1 VDEVLVHKLKRLREV
16 GPGAALRAAGRQGAA
31 RLVGKWLN
39 WRRTRRPLRASATE
53 VRSALG
59 GLSFEEALR
68 GPALAALPSVA
79 DFERSLPELDEEQRR
94 DLVARADAIAAHRFD
109 LLGSGPVDLG
119 TEIDWS
125 RDFKT
130 GRRWPLL
137 HRLLLKTFYR
147 DKSDVKMPWELSRF
161 QHLPLLAAAFV
172 LTGEPRYVDEIGEQL
187 ESWIA
192 ANPVEMGVNWLC
204 TMDVAIRAA
213 NWIAALAICA
223 HEAARL
229 PWAPRVAESLLL
241 HGRFIRTH
249 LETDGPRTNHYLSD
263 VVGLIVVAGLFAR
276 GREGEEW
283 GRWASE
289 ELVTEMETQVRSD
302 GCDHEASI
310 PYHRLVSELFIC
322 GTQAGDS
329 LRGDAFPKDYRERLD
344 RMLDFAAAYTRPDG
358 LAPQVGDNDDGR
370 FLPLGDYGGADFRS
384 HTHLFRQASRPYRP
398 AFRSAAFAAGG
409 YYVMRHGDLYVL
421 ARCGDTGIFGGGG
434 HAHNDQLSFELCCG
448 QVPLIEDPGVG
459 TYYEDEEERLRFRST
474 GYHATLRVDSAEQ
487 NELPPWPRFPIGN
500 RSRAEAIEWEAGV
513 DRTLFAGRH
522 HGFEHLPD
530 PAIHQRRLEL
540 DGSAR
545 RLTIADTVI
554 ANGPHQLDWTF
565 PLGPCKGA
573 AASGG
578 EARVEFDSLSLLIE
592 TGDAELKIEEGSY
605 SPGYGRK
612 EPRPFVTAR
621 ARSQPGEHVT
631 TFHLQVE

>member
-1 VDEVLVHKLKRLREV
+1 MGELKRLREV
-16 GPGAALRAAGRQGAA
+16 GPGAALRAVGRRVAA
-31 RLVGKWLN
+31 HLTGTWLN
-39 WRRTRRPLRASATE
+39 WRRRRWPLRASAAE
-53 VRSALG
+53 VDSALG

-68 GPALAALPSVA
+68 GPALAAMPTVA
-79 DFERSLPELDEEQRR
+79 EFEQSLPGLDDAQRR
-94 DLVARADAIAAHRFD
+94 ALIARADAIAAHRFD

-119 TEIDWS
+119 PEIDWS
-125 RDFKT
+125 CDFKT

-137 HRLLLKTFYR
+137 HRLLLKRFFR
-147 DKSDVKMPWELSRF
+147 DESDVKVPWELSRF

-172 LTGEPRYVDEIGEQL
+172 LTGEPRYVEEIGNQL

-204 TMDVAIRAA
+204 TMDVAIRAT

-241 HGRFIRTH
+241 HGRFIHSH

-276 GREGEEW
+276 GREGEDW
-283 GRWASE
+283 GRWTTE
-289 ELVTEMETQVRSD
+289 ELVTEMETQVRED

-329 LRGDAFPKDYRERLD
+329 LRPDAFPEGYRERLD
-344 RMLDFAAAYTRPDG
+344 RMLDFTAAYTRPDG

-370 FLPLGDYGGADFRS
+370 FLPLGDYGAGFRS
-384 HTHLFRQASRPYRP
+384 HIHLFRQALRPYRP
-398 AFRSAAFAAGG
+398 ATDSTAFPAGG
-409 YYVMRHGDLYVL
+409 YYVMRHGDFYVL
-421 ARCGDTGIFGGGG
+421 VRCGDTGIFGLGG

-448 QVPLIEDPGVG
+448 DVPLIEDPGVG
-459 TYYEDEEERLRFRST
+459 TYYEDEDERMRFRST
-474 GYHATLRVDSAEQ
+474 GYHATLRVDGAEQ

-500 RSRAEAIEWEAGV
+500 RSRAEAIEWETGPG
-513 DRTLFAGRH
+513 RTVFAGRH

-540 DGSAR
+540 DGAER
-545 RLTIADTVI
+545 RLTIVDTVF
-554 ANGPHQLDWTF
+554 AGAEHRLDWTF
-565 PLGPCKGA
+565 PLGPCDSA
-573 AASGG
+573 SASGE
-578 EARVEFDSLSLLIE
+578 EARVEFGSFCLSFE
-592 TGDAELKIEEGSY
+592 SEGAELRIEEGAY
-605 SPGYGRK
+605 SPSYGSS
-612 EPRPFVTAR
+612 EPRPFVVAE
-621 ARSQPGEHVT
+621 ANSEPGEHST
-631 TFHLQVE
+631 TFRLRVA

>member
-1 VDEVLVHKLKRLREV
+1 MSKLRRLREV
-16 GPGAALRAAGRQGAA
+16 GPGAAVRAASRRAA
-31 RLVGKWLN
+31 KRVKGSWLN
-39 WRRTRRPLRASATE
+39 WRRRRSPLRANAAE

-79 DFERSLPELDEEQRR
+79 DFERSLPGLDEAQRR
-94 DLVARADAIAAHRFD
+94 DLLERADAVAAHRFD
-109 LLGSGPVDLG
+109 LLGSGPVELG
-119 TEIDWS
+119 PVIDWS

-137 HRLLLKTFYR
+137 HRLLLRTFHR
-147 DKSDVKMPWELSRF
+147 DRSDVKVPWELSRF

-172 LTGEPRYVDEIGEQL
+172 LTGELRYVDEIGEQL
-187 ESWIA
+187 DSWIA
-192 ANPVEMGVNWLC
+192 SNPVEMGVNWLC
-204 TMDVAIRAA
+204 TMDVAIRAT

-263 VVGLIVVAGLFAR
+263 VAGLIVIAGLFAR
-276 GREGEEW
+276 GKEGEDW
-283 GRWASE
+283 GRWATD
-289 ELVTEMETQVRSD
+289 ELIAEMETQVRSD

-329 LRGDAFPKDYRERLD
+329 LRPGTFPDGYRERLD
-344 RMLDFAAAYTRPDG
+344 RMLEFTAAYTRPDG

-370 FLPLGDYGGADFRS
+370 FLPLGDYGADFRS
-384 HTHLFRQASRPYRP
+384 HTHLFRQALRPYRP
-398 AFRSAAFAAGG
+398 ATDSAAFAAGG

-421 ARCGDTGIFGGGG
+421 ARCGDTGIFGLGG

-448 QVPLIEDPGVG
+448 DVPLIEDPGVG
-459 TYYEDEEERLRFRST
+459 TYYEDEEERMRFRST
-474 GYHATLRVDSAEQ
+474 GYHATLRVDGGEQ

-500 RSRAEAIEWEAGV
+500 RSRAEAIEWEAGPG
-513 DRTLFAGRH
+513 RTVFAGRH
-522 HGFEHLPD
+522 NGFEHLPD

-540 DGSAR
+540 DGGER
-545 RLTIADTVI
+545 RLTVVDTVI
-554 ANGPHQLDWTF
+554 ANAEHQLDWAF
-565 PLGPCKGA
+565 PLGPCDSA
-573 AASGG
+573 SASGG
-578 EARVEFDSLSLLIE
+578 EARVEFGSLRLSIE
-592 TGDAELKIEEGSY
+592 SEGAELRVEEGGY
-605 SPGYGRK
+605 SPGYGRS
-612 EPRPFVTAR
+612 EPRPFISAH
-621 ARSQPGEHVT
+621 ARSKPGEQAT
-631 TFHLQVE
+631 TFHLRVE

>member
-1 VDEVLVHKLKRLREV
+1 MGKLKRLREV
-16 GPGAALRAAGRQGAA
+16 GPGAALRAAGRRVAA
-31 RLVGKWLN
+31 RLTGKWLN
-39 WRRTRRPLRASATE
+39 WRRTRWPLRASAAE
-53 VRSALG
+53 VREALG
-59 GLSFEEALR
+59 GLTLEEALR

-79 DFERSLPELDEEQRR
+79 GFERSLPKLDEAQRR
-94 DLVARADAIAAHRFD
+94 ALLERADAVAEHRFD
-109 LLGSGPVDLG
+109 LLGSGPVELG
-119 TEIDWS
+119 AEIDWS

-130 GRRWPLL
+130 GRRWPVL
-137 HRLLLKTFYR
+137 HRLLLKPFYR
-147 DKSDVKMPWELSRF
+147 DRSDVKVPWELSRF

-213 NWIAALAICA
+213 NWVAALTICA

-241 HGRFIRTH
+241 HGRFIRGH

-263 VVGLIVVAGLFAR
+263 VVGLAVLAGLFAR

-283 GRWASE
+283 GRWTTG
-289 ELVTEMETQVRSD
+289 ELIAEMETQVRAD

-329 LRGDAFPKDYRERLD
+329 LRPGAFPDSYRERLE
-344 RMLDFAAAYTRPDG
+344 RMLQFTAAYTRPDG

-370 FLPLGDYGGADFRS
+370 FLPLGDYGADFRS

-398 AFRSAAFAAGG
+398 ATRSAAFPAGG
-409 YYVMRHGDLYVL
+409 FYVMRHGDLYVL
-421 ARCGDTGIFGGGG
+421 ARCGDTGIFGLGG

-448 QVPLIEDPGVG
+448 DTPLIEDPGVG
-459 TYYEDEEERLRFRST
+459 TYYEDEEERMRFRST
-474 GYHATLRVDSAEQ
+474 ASHATLRIDGAEQ

-500 RSRAEAIEWEAGV
+500 RSRAEATAWEVASE
-513 DRTLFAGRH
+513 RTLFAGRH

-530 PAIHQRRLEL
+530 PAIHERRLEL
-540 DGSAR
+540 DGAER
-545 RLTIADTVI
+545 QLTVVDTVI
-554 ANGPHQLDWTF
+554 AAAEHRLDWAF
-565 PLGPCKGA
+565 PLGRCDDVS
-573 AASGG
+573 ASGG
-578 EARVEFDSLSLLIE
+578 AARVQFGSLRLSVE
-592 TGDAELKIEEGSY
+592 TEDAELRIEDGLY
-605 SPGYGRK
+605 SPGYGRG
-612 EPRPFVTAR
+612 ERRPFLA
-621 ARSQPGEHVT
+621 AHAHSSPGEHT
-631 TFHLQVE
+631 TTIRLRVE